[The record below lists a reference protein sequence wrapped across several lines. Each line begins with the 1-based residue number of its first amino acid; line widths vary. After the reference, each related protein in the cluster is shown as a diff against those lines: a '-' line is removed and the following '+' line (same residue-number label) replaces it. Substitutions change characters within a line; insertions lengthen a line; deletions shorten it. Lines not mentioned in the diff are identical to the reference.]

1 VYDHEIRQL
10 IGGAPRLAFEDVL
23 HHPRLPEARNLYID
37 RFLAVYDDDP
47 FLVRLLIESGRFLV
61 FHTIAVLE
69 AGQDP
74 GRRET
79 WLTVG
84 RLKQE
89 MIGLGSGRH
98 VDDLVG
104 RLCSVGF
111 IEQRPAE
118 RDRRV
123 RILRGTDKLW
133 AHHREWLAAHFAPL
147 AHLFPAYDYGPIL
160 RCDPDAHARHLRT
173 AMVLRPL
180 AIKLMVANR
189 DVMLFFERA
198 GGYMVIAALLQAAM
212 ADGGDMHATVPYA
225 DVGERFGISRTHV
238 RQMLTDAEAASLVK
252 LHTRGG
258 RRVELLP
265 RLWQSHDRS
274 VATMMYLSDMSYVL
288 ATGGSGSAGDGSVRH
303 SA

>member
-1 VYDHEIRQL
+1 
-10 IGGAPRLAFEDVL
+10 
-23 HHPRLPEARNLYID
+23 
-37 RFLAVYDDDP
+37 
-47 FLVRLLIESGRFLV
+47 LV

-225 DVGERFGISRTHV
+225 DVGDRFGISRTHV
-238 RQMLTDAEAASLVK
+238 RQMLTG
-252 LHTRGG
+252 RGG
-258 RRVELLP
+258 GRSRQAARARRPPGRIVAAAVAEPRSLRRDHDVFERHELRACHRRPGQRRRRERSALGVSECTDLLP
-265 RLWQSHDRS
+265 QERPHGAPGDPLGSPGHLRAFRREPERV
-274 VATMMYLSDMSYVL
+274 VARCRRC
-288 ATGGSGSAGDGSVRH
+288 SAL
-303 SA
+303 